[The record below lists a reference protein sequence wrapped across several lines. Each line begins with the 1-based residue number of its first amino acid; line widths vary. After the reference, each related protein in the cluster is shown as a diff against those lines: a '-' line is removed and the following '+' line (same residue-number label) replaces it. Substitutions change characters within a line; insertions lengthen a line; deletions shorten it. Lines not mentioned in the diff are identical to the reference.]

1 MLSVILTLFN
11 NYRYI
16 KRILNQILD
25 QTYKDIELIIVDDSE
40 KYCEEDLKK
49 DVKSEFKYIKNKK
62 NIGYLK
68 SSIKGLSQ
76 AERKYI
82 IFISD
87 DDELIDKDFFKNAIN
102 FIETHDVDSVFGR
115 IEIESNEKIVRN
127 NYPFKTIYLTNDF
140 IDEIIKLRFTF
151 LDYFSFSSFVFKTEI
166 FKQIKPFDSIYS
178 RAGSVD
184 ISNIIK
190 YLLITKKVGFID
202 SFVYRWYK
210 SREGSLSGELKD
222 DLVYQTLQSV
232 SAGIDIYNFFE
243 DKSICKYV
251 CNEYIKYIFN
261 AILSDYE
268 QLNNEQNFN
277 QLLNNLNDKM
287 IKDVYIYCRGWVG
300 LELRDYLE
308 KNNINV
314 ISFIDDYKINFD
326 DTISFND
333 FLKIKGIKHV
343 IIASYKYNDIYRIFR
358 KLLRLSDIKIFDLL
372 DNS

>member
-243 DKSICKYV
+243 DKSICKHV

-326 DTISFND
+326 DTISFNY
-333 FLKIKGIKHV
+333 FLKIKCIKHV